1 MIWIYCF
8 LKLRI
13 GFFKCTGGYYSYLQ
27 KAQPPHPRPYAWVTG
42 YRLQERLQELLY
54 QLQEW
59 LQEIY
64 MEALKVLYN
73 MGCGGLIY

>member
-1 MIWIYCF
+1 MF
-8 LKLRI
+8 QAATVNSRNNPTPVPML
-13 GFFKCTGGYYSYLQ
+13 GSQ
-27 KAQPPHPRPYAWVTG
+27 VTG

-73 MGCGGLIY
+73 KGCGGLIY